1 MYKSVLILFAGL
13 GMFACKYDVVIRGGR
28 VMDPETG
35 LDAIRN
41 VGIHD
46 GKIAEIS
53 TDSLTGVR
61 ILEAT
66 GLVVAPGFINLNA
79 HELSEEKL
87 QLMIQDGI
95 TTALQTEIGTAN
107 VLAWYHDLEGGQIS
121 NYGVSIGHIPVR
133 MKVMGDEG
141 SYLPSGPGGVN
152 TASEDQLD
160 EIKTLVEEGL
170 RQGGIGVGFG
180 LAYTPAA
187 TTDEFVSVLQIA
199 SDYGV
204 FAYIHVRGV
213 SSLAPDSTLSG
224 LKEAIAGAA
233 TTGVALHIAHAN
245 SSGGPYIAEFMQ
257 EIERARQDGHDVTT
271 DAYPYEAGMTFIE
284 SAVFDNW
291 ASWEDDRFSILEWA
305 ETGERLTRENFAH
318 YRNIGGQVFMHTRT
332 EEMTRQ
338 AIEHPLI
345 MISNDGN
352 IHNGR
357 GHPRISGSFSK
368 VLGKYVRDQNALS
381 LMDALRKM
389 TIDPAR
395 RLEEFVP
402 MMKAK
407 GRLSVGSDAD
417 LVLFDPLRIADQ
429 ATYANPTLPSKGIS
443 YVLVNGVFVVEK
455 GELQPEV
462 KPGHAIKSNV
472 E

>member
-1 MYKSVLILFAGL
+1 
-13 GMFACKYDVVIRGGR
+13 
-28 VMDPETG
+28 MDPENG

-53 TDSLTGVR
+53 TDSMTGVR
-61 ILEAT
+61 ILDAT

-79 HELSEEKL
+79 HELSDEHL
-87 QLMIQDGI
+87 RLMIQDGI

-107 VLAWYHDLEGGQIS
+107 VSAWYLDLEGGQIS

-152 TASEDQLD
+152 PASEDQLD
-160 EIKTLVEEGL
+160 EIRALVEEGL

-187 TTDEFVSVLQIA
+187 TYEEFVSVLQIA
-199 SDYGV
+199 ADYGV

-224 LKEAIAGAA
+224 LKEAITGAA
-233 TTGVALHIAHAN
+233 ATGVALHIAHAN
-245 SSGGPYIAEFMQ
+245 SSGADDIAEFMQ
-257 EIERARQDGHDVTT
+257 EIERARKDGNDVTT
-271 DAYPYEAGMTFIE
+271 DSYPYEAGMTFIE

-291 ASWEDDRFSILEWA
+291 ALWEDDRFSILEWA
-305 ETGERLTRENFAH
+305 ATGERLTRENFAH
-318 YRNIGGQVFMHTRT
+318 FRNIGGEVFMHART
-332 EEMTRQ
+332 EEMTRE
-338 AIEHPLI
+338 AIEHPI
-345 MISNDGN
+345 MMISNDGN
-352 IHNGR
+352 IRNGR

-368 VLGKYVRDQNALS
+368 VLGKYVRDQNVLS

-395 RLEEFVP
+395 RLEKFVP
-402 MMKAK
+402 MMKTK
-407 GRLSVGSDAD
+407 GRISIGSDAD

-429 ATYANPTLPSKGIS
+429 ATYTNPILPSKGIS
-443 YVLVNGVFVVEK
+443 YVMVNGVFVMEK
-455 GELQPEV
+455 GELQAEV
-462 KPGHAIKSNV
+462 KPGRAIRAPIKPNGQ
-472 E
+472 